1 MDLARLKSLLP
12 ASLSA
17 HADVAWRRFV
27 SRNREGDV
35 NDFVASLHADGHLDA
50 DQLRE
55 VLASLDVTLTL
66 SEAAASQAPANP
78 HRLLGLLG
86 KGAMGEVY
94 IGRDAKLRR
103 NVAIKRMDARLA
115 KSPVLMTRFT
125 HEVQITAQLDH
136 PSIIPIYGL
145 EPQAD
150 GALAYSMKL
159 IRGRTLKQ
167 VLVEARAL
175 TEKRKR
181 LPAELALPARLD
193 IFLQVSSA
201 VAHAH
206 TRGVIHR
213 DLKPDNIMVG
223 AFQEVIVMDWGI
235 ARLIGGAEAIT
246 EDDVPSGRAERTQ
259 LGLAIGTPRYMSPE
273 QAQGLNDSLDGRSDQ
288 YALGLLLAELVTLR
302 VARGGK
308 GAAYVLQRAAA
319 GEKDPLTPLDPR
331 EKVPR
336 ELAAIVRR
344 ATQLERA
351 RRYPDV
357 AALGEDVRRYLR
369 DDAVLAEPDTLGQRM
384 ARLIS
389 HHRQTALAIGVGLG
403 LLVVLTG
410 ALGVLA
416 ALGVREVAREAAAER
431 EGRLGLLIGATSG
444 QSRRMESSLLR
455 YEGLLQGLAT
465 AAEAR
470 LGDPV
475 VRRPYFLSA
484 AFSLPGKAPP
494 DLVLSPY
501 YDGRIS
507 LLHPDVVL
515 APGVDER
522 LVADQVSQVVALGP
536 VFQDVHRRSTGAAEG
551 WQGRLK
557 STGVPIVWSYVATES
572 GFLVGYPGSGVYP
585 DAYDPREKSWYR
597 AAIASVGPHW
607 EPATLDES
615 GMGLLVTCTRALRTP
630 EGALLGVAAVDITVG
645 YLIDTLL
652 VPANVPD
659 GVEAWLVNGDGRVV
673 VRSSLRDQARHV
685 RDWKPPPFARPV
697 VLEAVAASPDAGHI
711 VADGTLWAWSA
722 LPTLGWTYLVSGD
735 AAGILGG

>member
-12 ASLSA
+12 PSLSGQV
-17 HADVAWRRFV
+17 DVAWRRFV
-27 SRNREGDV
+27 SRNRDGDV
-35 NDFVASLHADGHLDA
+35 NDFVAALHADGHLDA

-66 SEAAASQAPANP
+66 SEGVSSTSTPSP

-94 IGRDAKLRR
+94 IGRDANLRR

-115 KSPVLMTRFT
+115 KSPVLTTRFA

-150 GALAYSMKL
+150 GAHAYSMKL

-167 VLVEARAL
+167 VLGEARAL

-181 LPAELALPARLD
+181 IPTELALPARLD
-193 IFLQVSSA
+193 IFLQVCSA

-235 ARLIGGAEAIT
+235 ARLVGGSEGIT
-246 EDDVPSGRAERTQ
+246 EVDAPSGRAERTQ

-273 QAQGLNDSLDGRSDQ
+273 QAQGRNDTLDGRSDQ
-288 YALGLLLAELVTLR
+288 YALGLLLAELVTLK

-308 GAAYVLQRAAA
+308 GAPLVLQRAAA
-319 GEKDPLTPLDPR
+319 GEKDPLVPLDPR

-344 ATQLERA
+344 STQLDPA

-369 DDAVLAEPDTLGQRM
+369 DEAVLAEPDTLAQGM
-384 ARLIS
+384 ARRIS
-389 HHRQTALAIGVGLG
+389 HHRQTALAIGLGLS

-410 ALGVLA
+410 VLGVLA
-416 ALGVREVAREAAAER
+416 ALGVREVAQQAAAER
-431 EGRLGLLIGATSG
+431 EARLGLLLGATSG

-470 LGDPV
+470 LGDPP
-475 VRRPYFLSA
+475 VRRPYFLA
-484 AFSLPGKAPP
+484 DTFSLPGQGPP
-494 DLVLSPY
+494 DLVPSPY

-515 APGVDER
+515 APAVAPEA
-522 LVADQVSQVVALGP
+522 VADRVSQVVALGP
-536 VFQDVHRRSTGAAEG
+536 VFRDVHRRSAEEAAD
-551 WQGRLK
+551 WQERLK
-557 STGVPIVWSYVATES
+557 ATGVPIVWSYVATEE

-585 DAYDPREKSWYR
+585 AEYDPRAQTWYR
-597 AAIASVGPHW
+597 AAVTAVGPHW
-607 EPATLDES
+607 QPATLDES
-615 GMGLLVTCTRALRTP
+615 GMGLLVTCTRALRST

-645 YLIDTLL
+645 YLIDTYLSPSGL
-652 VPANVPD
+652 PGNA
-659 GVEAWLVNGDGRVV
+659 EAWLVDGEGRVV

-685 RDWKPPPFARPV
+685 RDWKAPPFAHPD
-697 VLEAVAASPDAGHI
+697 VLAAVAGSPEAGH
-711 VADGTLWAWSA
+711 VEADGTLWAWSA
-722 LPTLGWTYLVSGD
+722 LPTLGWTYLLSGD
-735 AAGILGG
+735 PAHLLGE